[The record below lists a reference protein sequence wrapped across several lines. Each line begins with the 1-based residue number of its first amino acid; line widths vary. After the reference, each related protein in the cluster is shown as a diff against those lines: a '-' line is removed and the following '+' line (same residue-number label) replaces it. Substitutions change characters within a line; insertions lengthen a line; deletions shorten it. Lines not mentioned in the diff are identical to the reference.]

1 MEKKLSVDKF
11 AIFFVSI
18 LIATSTGFYILGK
31 ATASKNG
38 NEELF
43 SVPLL
48 IVIALSTI
56 VGVFSV
62 FRIK

>member
-11 AIFFVSI
+11 AVFFVSI
-18 LIATSTGFYILGK
+18 LIASNTGFYILGK

-48 IVIALSTI
+48 IAIAISI
-56 VGVFSV
+56 FISISAI
-62 FRIK
+62 FRKK